1 MLYNSRHFPKG
12 GNFMIKNSNNFKPVK
27 INCSKYES
35 LKTIEITEEEYN
47 QLKQLCKPPSYI
59 IFDNKTVGV
68 LIKNKAGFF
77 IKIFMSYAEVVRK
90 EVNKDTHEATIRIR
104 YFDGLELREDVFSS
118 EILTKNGIKELL
130 IKGIRFDEK
139 DASFVIDFLLK
150 SESLA
155 DTIKSYTKYG
165 WFYDDNELI
174 FLSNELLGNDKL
186 KSKFVCQDILDLTP
200 TGSLEIWTDMVQNEV
215 CNNIPLEFV
224 LASSFAS
231 PILALLNM
239 SYDFGSI
246 VINFANTSSKG
257 KTTAA
262 MLAASVFSNPQ
273 LNRGTAISFNATENA
288 LQEHIA
294 KCNGLS
300 VIIDEAAVCVSLNLQ
315 KLLYSFS
322 TGRSKMRL
330 NGDST
335 PKEVKEFSSVI
346 FSTAEFN
353 FVDDESPEGLRT
365 RVFEITDSLT
375 RNAKNSDNIK
385 RTVIKNYALDGNLFI
400 NHLIGIGDNKIIS
413 DYELTKA
420 ELINQYSGS
429 QKISDNKNL
438 TDRILSKL
446 AIILLSAKYSNEV
459 FTFNFNTEKLTT
471 FIIELTNKIVD
482 IPSPEEELLTVVYED
497 VLKNFKKYRCSYT
510 FIKEVFGIKTLEEV
524 NLSVFNNGIVGLIRN
539 SKEKGYF
546 ELCINEYYFK
556 KLMNR
561 SDINDFR
568 KRLKNL
574 RADGRLV
581 AQKDRQI
588 SKVCLVENMPKANA
602 YIFKFPIEKKDEM
615 KDTYIEE
622 FLKTSETDELLQE
635 FLVDDEEPDLFSD
648 CE

>member
-1 MLYNSRHFPKG
+1 
-12 GNFMIKNSNNFKPVK
+12 MINNYTDFKPVK
-27 INCSKYES
+27 NDSSKFKH
-35 LKTIEITEEEYN
+35 LNTIEITEEQYK
-47 QLKQLCKPPSYI
+47 QFYQLCNPPPYI
-59 IFDNKTVGV
+59 IFDDKTVGV
-68 LIKNKAGFF
+68 IIKNKAGFF
-77 IKIFMSYAEVVRK
+77 IKVFMSYTKVVRK
-90 EVNKDTHEATIRIR
+90 EVNTDTHEATIRIQ
-104 YFDGLELREDVFSS
+104 YFDGLEIREDIFSS

-130 IKGIRFDEK
+130 NKGIRFDEK
-139 DASFVIDFLLK
+139 DSSFVIDFLLK

-165 WFYDDNELI
+165 WLHIDNELI
-174 FLSNELLGNDKL
+174 FLSNQPIGNNELI
-186 KSKFVCQDILDLTP
+186 SKYVCQDTLYLTP
-200 TGSLEIWTDMVQNEV
+200 TGSLEIWTDMVKNEI

-224 LASSFAS
+224 LVSSLSS
-231 PILALLNM
+231 PLLALLNM

-300 VIIDEAAVCVSLNLQ
+300 VIIDEAAVSVSLNLQ

-330 NGDST
+330 NGNST
-335 PKEVKEFSSVI
+335 QKLVKEFSSII
-346 FSTAEFN
+346 FSTAEYN
-353 FVDDESPEGLRT
+353 FISDESPDGLRT
-365 RVFEITDSLT
+365 RVFEITDTLT
-375 RNAKNSDNIK
+375 KNATNSDNIK
-385 RTVIKNYALDGNLFI
+385 KIVIKNYALAGNIFI
-400 NHLIGIGDNKIIS
+400 KHLISIGEDKIIS

-420 ELINQYSGS
+420 ELIKQYSGS
-429 QKISDNKNL
+429 QNSPDNKGI
-438 TDRILSKL
+438 TERILSKL

-459 FTFNFNTEKLTT
+459 FNFKFNTEKLTT
-471 FIIELTNKIVD
+471 FMIDITNKIVN
-482 IPSPEEELLTVVYED
+482 IPSPEEELLAIVYED

-510 FIKEVFGIKTLEEV
+510 FIKEVFGIKTLDEV
-524 NLSVFNNGIVGLIRN
+524 NLSVFTNGIVGLIRN
-539 SKEKGYF
+539 SKEEGFF
-546 ELCINEYYFK
+546 EICINEFYFK

-561 SDINDFR
+561 SGIEDFR

-574 RADGRLV
+574 RAEGRLV

-602 YIFKFPIEKKDEM
+602 YIFKFTIEKKDKM

-622 FLKTSETDELLQE
+622 FVKESETDELLQR
-635 FLVDDEEPDLFSD
+635 FLVDDEKPDIFS
-648 CE
+648 E

>member
-1 MLYNSRHFPKG
+1 MSQNSTGFRPV
-12 GNFMIKNSNNFKPVK
+12 KNNHSKYKSLNTIQIQKEELENLKPLFKP
-27 INCSKYES
+27 
-35 LKTIEITEEEYN
+35 
-47 QLKQLCKPPSYI
+47 KPYVV
-59 IFDNKTVGV
+59 FNEKTVGV
-68 LIKNKAGFF
+68 ILQDKAGLF

-186 KSKFVCQDILDLTP
+186 KSKFVCQDTLDLTP
-200 TGSLEIWTDMVQNEV
+200 KGSLEIWTDMVQNEV

-288 LQEHIA
+288 LQEHIS

-300 VIIDEAAVCVSLNLQ
+300 VVIDEAAVCVSQNLQ

-322 TGRSKMRL
+322 AGRSKMRL
-330 NGDST
+330 NGDSSQ
-335 PKEVKEFSSVI
+335 KEVKEFSSVI
-346 FSTAEFN
+346 FSTAEYN
-353 FVDDESPEGLRT
+353 FISDESPDGLRT
-365 RVFEITDSLT
+365 RVFEITDTMTKS
-375 RNAKNSDNIK
+375 AVNSDNIK
-385 RTVIKNYALDGNLFI
+385 TTVIKNYALAGNLFI
-400 NHLIGIGDNKIIS
+400 KHLLGIGENKIIS
-413 DYELTKA
+413 DYELIKS
-420 ELINQYSGS
+420 ELIKQYSGS
-429 QKISDNKNL
+429 QKNTDNKNL

-446 AIILLSAKYSNEV
+446 AIILLSAKYSNDV

-482 IPSPEEELLTVVYED
+482 IPSPEEELLSVVYED

-546 ELCINEYYFK
+546 EICINEYYFK

-561 SDINDFR
+561 SGINDFR

-588 SKVCLVENMPKANA
+588 SKVCLVEKMPKASA

-622 FLKTSETDELLQE
+622 FIKESETDELLQG
-635 FLVDDEEPDLFSD
+635 FMVDDKEPALFSD

>member
-1 MLYNSRHFPKG
+1 MSQNSTGFR
-12 GNFMIKNSNNFKPVK
+12 PVK
-27 INCSKYES
+27 INCSKYKT
-35 LKTIEITEEEYN
+35 LNTIEITKEEYK
-47 QLKQLCKPPSYI
+47 QLKQLCNPPPFV
-59 IFDNKTVGV
+59 IFDDKTVGV
-68 LIKNKAGFF
+68 LIKNNSGFF

-165 WFYDDNELI
+165 WFYNDNELI

-200 TGSLEIWTDMVQNEV
+200 KGSLEIWTDMVQNEV

-224 LASSFAS
+224 LASSLAS

-257 KTTAA
+257 KTTSA

-288 LQEHIA
+288 LQEHIS

-300 VIIDEAAVCVSLNLQ
+300 VVIDEAAVCVSQNLQ

-322 TGRSKMRL
+322 AGRSKMRL
-330 NGDST
+330 NGDSSQ
-335 PKEVKEFSSVI
+335 KEVKEFSSVI
-346 FSTAEFN
+346 FSTAEYN
-353 FVDDESPEGLRT
+353 FISDESPDGLRT

-375 RNAKNSDNIK
+375 KNAKNSDNIK
-385 RTVIKNYALDGNLFI
+385 RTVIKNYALAGNLFI
-400 NHLIGIGDNKIIS
+400 KHLLGIGENKIIS
-413 DYELTKA
+413 NYELTKS
-420 ELINQYSGS
+420 ELIKQYSDS
-429 QKISDNKNL
+429 QKITDNKNL

-446 AIILLSAKYSNEV
+446 AIILLSAKYSNDV

-482 IPSPEEELLTVVYED
+482 IPSPEEELLSVVYED

-539 SKEKGYF
+539 SKEEGYF
-546 ELCINEYYFK
+546 EICINEYYFK

-561 SDINDFR
+561 SGIEDFR

-588 SKVCLVENMPKANA
+588 SKVCLVEKMPKANA

-622 FLKTSETDELLQE
+622 FIKESETDELLQG
-635 FLVDDEEPDLFSD
+635 FMVDDKEPDLFSN